1 MYELGKI
8 KFKYS
13 LTKNIG
19 HQQYKTF
26 MSKIHPTAII
36 EDGAHIGAHVE
47 IGPYC
52 HISTNVSIGD
62 GNKLKSHVVLDG
74 HTTIG
79 QDNVIHPNAYIGGEP
94 QDLKYNQEPTI
105 VKIGDRNT
113 IREGVSIHRG
123 TKGGGGETIIGDD
136 NLLMGYVHV
145 AHDCHVGNNNIL
157 ANYTG
162 LSGHVT
168 LDNYVTLGGQNG
180 VAQFLRIGS
189 YVYTGAGSLIDHNIP
204 PFSTG
209 YGNRFEVRGV
219 NIVGLK
225 RQGFNRESISEILE
239 AHRIFY
245 RSDLKN
251 DEALRV
257 IEETFGDS
265 PAVRQFLDFIYSA
278 DGSSKH

>member
-1 MYELGKI
+1 
-8 KFKYS
+8 
-13 LTKNIG
+13 
-19 HQQYKTF
+19 

-36 EDGAHIGAHVE
+36 EGGAELGTDVE

-52 HISTNVSIGD
+52 MIGSGVKI
-62 GNKLKSHVVLDG
+62 GNGCSLKSHVVLNG
-74 HTTIG
+74 QTTIG
-79 QDNVIHPNAYIGGEP
+79 TENIFHPFSYVGGEP
-94 QDLKYNQEPTI
+94 QDLKSLVI
-105 VKIGDRNT
+105 IGRKNT
-113 IREGVSIHRG
+113 FREGVSVHRG
-123 TKGGGGETIIGDD
+123 TLGGGGKTIIGDN

-145 AHDCHVGNNNIL
+145 AHDCSIGNHNIL

-168 LDNYVTLGGQNG
+168 IDNNVTLGGQNG

-189 YVYTGAGSLIDHNIP
+189 YVYTGAASLIDRNIP
-204 PFSTG
+204 PYATG
-209 YGNRFEVRGV
+209 YGNRFEVKGV

-225 RQGFNRESISEILE
+225 RQNFSRDSIAEILE

-257 IEETFGDS
+257 IEETFGES
-265 PAVRQFLDFIYSA
+265 PAVRGFLDFIYSV
-278 DGSSKH
+278 DGSGNH